1 MRVITALA
9 LLCTLGSVAA
19 TAQARNPQTAAKTT
33 LDVAGM
39 ACSACAKT
47 VENAAL
53 KLPGVKAAKVDQPSG
68 RADIE
73 YEPGKTT
80 PDEIAKAISK
90 KTGFTAKTKA
100 AAQS

>member
-9 LLCTLGSVAA
+9 LLFAVGSLAA
-19 TAQARNPQTAAKTT
+19 NAQGQNAPAVAKTT

-47 VENAAL
+47 VEKTAL

-68 RADIE
+68 RAQIE

-80 PDEIAKAISK
+80 PEEIAKVISK
-90 KTGFTAKTKA
+90 KTGFEAKTKTA
-100 AAQS
+100 AKP